1 MQIQP
6 GREIELKISAGL
18 AGRVRGRVVK
28 NGAAAEGIFVAL
40 VPEGFEDANNLMR
53 VGERDS
59 DGAFAME
66 KVVPGKYFLIAVED
80 GWDGDWRSAEWLGRF
95 VGGGK
100 KMEVGAG
107 GVVTVG
113 EIEAVK

>member
-1 MQIQP
+1 
-6 GREIELKISAGL
+6 
-18 AGRVRGRVVK
+18 
-28 NGAAAEGIFVAL
+28 
-40 VPEGFEDANNLMR
+40 
-53 VGERDS
+53 
-59 DGAFAME
+59 ME
-66 KVVPGKYFLIAVED
+66 KVVPGKYVLVAVED

-100 KMEVGAG
+100 KVEVGAG